1 MVNLMNINAVERIL
15 THVTNEAG
23 VRFTYIDVPM
33 TMTNGNL
40 ELMPNADIKAN
51 VEFIDDRIPK
61 ALAATTVPAVADV
74 LMDGAQFGVNI
85 DLSKGTVRVGFSGNE
100 FITALHLRGK
110 IGRQR
115 AADLND
121 VVEQGIADA
130 FERGLRVT
138 D

>member
-1 MVNLMNINAVERIL
+1 MMNINAVEKVLANIA
-15 THVTNEAG
+15 NEAG
-23 VRFTYIDVPM
+23 VQFVYIDMPM

-40 ELMPNADIKAN
+40 KLMSNAGIKAN

-74 LMDGAQFGVNI
+74 LMDGVQFGVNI
-85 DLSKGTVRVGFSGNE
+85 SLNKGTIHVGFSGND

-115 AADLND
+115 AADVND
-121 VVEQGIADA
+121 VVEQGIADV
-130 FERGLRVT
+130 FKRSLRVT
-138 D
+138 N

>member
-1 MVNLMNINAVERIL
+1 MMNINAVEKVLANIA
-15 THVTNEAG
+15 NEAG
-23 VRFTYIDVPM
+23 VQFVYIDMPM
-33 TMTNGNL
+33 TMANGNL

-85 DLSKGTVRVGFSGNE
+85 DLNKGTVRVGFSGND

-110 IGRQR
+110 IGRRR
-115 AADLND
+115 AADVND
-121 VVEQGIADA
+121 VVEQGIADV
-130 FERGLRVT
+130 FKRGLQVT